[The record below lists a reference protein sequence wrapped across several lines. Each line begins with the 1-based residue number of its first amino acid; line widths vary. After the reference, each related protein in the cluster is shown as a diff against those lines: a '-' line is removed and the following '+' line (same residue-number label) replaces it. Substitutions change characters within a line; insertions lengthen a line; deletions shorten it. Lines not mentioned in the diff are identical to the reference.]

1 MHIIVNTLAQLS
13 EVAKQMLN
21 LYKDER
27 VFLFFGEMGA
37 GKTTFIKSV
46 CVHLGLR
53 DSVSSPTYSIVNEY
67 LTNDTCVYHF
77 DFYRLKKE
85 NEALDMGFEEYLYSG
100 CYCMIEWPE
109 RISSYW
115 PKRYVKVIMSEG
127 DQGRTISAALVHE

>member
-13 EVAKQMLN
+13 EAAKQMLN

-46 CVHLGLR
+46 CTHLGIR

-67 LTNDTCVYHF
+67 VTNGTCVYHF
-77 DFYRLKKE
+77 DFYRLKRE
-85 NEALDMGFEEYLYSG
+85 TEALDMGFEEYLYSG
-100 CYCMIEWPE
+100 CYCMIEWPDC
-109 RISSYW
+109 ISSYW

-127 DQGRTISAALVHE
+127 EQGRTISMALIHE